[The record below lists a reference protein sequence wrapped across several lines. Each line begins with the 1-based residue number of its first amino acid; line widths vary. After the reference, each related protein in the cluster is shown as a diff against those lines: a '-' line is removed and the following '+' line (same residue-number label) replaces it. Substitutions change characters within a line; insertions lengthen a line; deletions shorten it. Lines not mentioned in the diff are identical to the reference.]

1 MINFIV
7 CEDNK
12 IILQKNIDI
21 INKTMFK
28 NNINYRIYQFTDYT
42 SNLDEIIKS
51 DIDNKVYLLDIEL
64 NNSSGIDIARD
75 IRQKDTESIIILAT
89 TYVEYLPHTLND
101 KLMLFDYLS
110 KFEDYEKNLSKSI
123 LRAATIYKNKVLS

>member
-51 DIDNKVYLLDIEL
+51 DMDNKVYLLDIEL

-89 TYVEYLPHTLND
+89 TYVEYLPHTLKN